1 MLCVGLYGCPP
12 PSPTPPGPSVPGWG
26 WKLATTPDDVMN
38 FLNGSGPYE
47 NPVSEARIGV
57 IWKENH
63 TEFYVFYRKQSPDGS
78 GGGWA
83 WKLATEPDD
92 VHNFLNGFGSYLQP
106 VKNAHIAALWKGSHR
121 EFYIF
126 YQRPIAGETP
136 VGSWGWKL
144 ASDPSD
150 AMDFLNG
157 QGGYSHPVTT
167 ARIVA
172 LDRDSRDEF
181 YIFYQKTVVAERISN
196 WTWKLA
202 TTTDDAYNYINGL
215 GAYGHPVKGFDLAA
229 LWKGSHS
236 RFYVF
241 ANKGTKIWLQSPLE
255 NGRFIQGEQ
264 VQLRALVTSSSPVDG
279 STLQWSSNLDG
290 LIGQGPTITA
300 NNLSVGAHTIT
311 ADGYGTS
318 AQTPVRVFADLGSF
332 YQARPAAAEI
342 ARINEDFSLNWID
355 GTGSGEQWDAYPVV
369 FDQQSTDPSKMVAYA
384 KLDVLRHQHFS
395 QPLPF
400 TARKTIYEHLKT
412 YVNTLNLR
420 LDCNLN
426 TGGNGQISLSR
437 SFSVWD
443 GRSSGTT
450 ENPDAC
456 KNPFPNP
463 TLYPYVSPLY
473 LLLHEGRH
481 SEPGDSGH
489 TSCNGMSNMDPSLEN
504 GSGHA
509 RAALYTMWV
518 YKYGAFDPPAVK
530 NEAKS
535 IAQGLLNSRF
545 CSPPTHSN
553 PKVQDIIDEL
563 LQP

>member
-1 MLCVGLYGCPP
+1 MLCVGLCGCPP

-38 FLNGSGPYE
+38 FLNGTGAYE

-63 TEFYVFYRKQSPDGS
+63 TEFYVFYRKQSPDGA
-78 GGGWA
+78 GGGWG

-106 VKNAHIAALWKGSHR
+106 VKDAHIAALWKVTHP
-121 EFYIF
+121 EFYVF
-126 YQRPIAGETP
+126 YQRTTAGETP
-136 VGSWGWKL
+136 VGGWGWKL
-144 ASDPSD
+144 APDPSD

-157 QGGYSHPVTT
+157 QGAYSHPVTT
-167 ARIVA
+167 ARIAA
-172 LDRDSRDEF
+172 LDRDSQDEF
-181 YIFYQKTVVAERISN
+181 YIFYQKTVVGEPISN

-215 GAYGHPVKGFDLAA
+215 GAYSHPVKGFDLAA
-229 LWKGSHS
+229 LWKGSHT

-241 ANKGTKIWLQSPLE
+241 ANKGPKIWLQSPLE
-255 NGRFIQGEQ
+255 NERFIKAEH
-264 VQLRALVTSSSPVDG
+264 VQLRALVTSNRPVDG
-279 STLQWSSNLDG
+279 STLHWSSNLDG
-290 LIGQGPTITA
+290 PIGQGPSITT

-311 ADGYGTS
+311 VDGHGTTT
-318 AQTPVRVFADLGSF
+318 QTPVRVFADLGSF
-332 YQARPAAAEI
+332 YQAPPAQAEI
-342 ARINEDFSLNWID
+342 ERINEDFSLNWID
-355 GTGSGEQWDAYPVV
+355 GTGSDEQWNAYPVV

-384 KLDVLRHQHFS
+384 KLDVLRHQRFS
-395 QPLPF
+395 EPLPF
-400 TARKTIYEHLKT
+400 ATGTVYEHLKT
-412 YVNTLNLR
+412 HVSMLNLR

-426 TGGNGQISLSR
+426 TGGGGQVSLSR

-450 ENPDAC
+450 EDPDAC

-463 TLYPYVSPLY
+463 TLYPYVNPLY

-518 YKYGAFDPPAVK
+518 YKYGTFDPLAVK
-530 NEAKS
+530 NNAKS

-545 CSPPTHSN
+545 CFPPTHPN

-563 LQP
+563 L